1 MAIHKSQIGKRYAE
15 KGVKAMIYFEL
26 RKAIV
31 EWLLENENV
40 WQRTNECREHFRQY
54 IYNDEGNYIIGGKK
68 VSDFISNI
76 DTVLF
81 YEVKEVVKKI

>member
-1 MAIHKSQIGKRYAE
+1 
-15 KGVKAMIYFEL
+15 MIYLEL

-40 WQRTNECREHFRQY
+40 WQRTNKCREHFRQY
-54 IYNDEGNYIIGGKK
+54 IYNNEGGYIIGGKE

-81 YEVKEVVKKI
+81 CKVKEVVKEI